1 MINSLCEQSLKGV
14 HMGKADILSEVKK
27 AEASAA
33 KTVRKAESKAQGI
46 LSDARAKAS
55 GIITDSRAAGQDGA
69 QAIVDAAR
77 EAARKAAEKVSAEG
91 ERQIAGIKESSAG
104 RRDAAVDIVMS
115 SFMAD

>member
-1 MINSLCEQSLKGV
+1 MS
-14 HMGKADILSEVKK
+14 KADILSEVKK
-27 AEASAA
+27 AEAAAA
-33 KTVRKAESKAQGI
+33 KAVKKAESKAQGI

-55 GIITDSRAAGQDGA
+55 GIISDSRTTGQGDA

-91 ERQIAGIKESSAG
+91 ERQITGIKESSAG
-104 RRDAAVDIVMS
+104 RRAAAVDIVMS